1 LIEKEFSDIFGSTLT
16 AIGKN
21 LVDTV
26 FSILAN
32 SGAAYLEGELRSIAK
47 SSGIGIGLLLLVQL
61 SYELCAFCTS
71 LIAQDENGVPFH
83 VRTMVIFHFFNN
95 SGLGN

>member
-1 LIEKEFSDIFGSTLT
+1 LIEKEMADIFGSTLT
-16 AIGKN
+16 SLGKN
-21 LVDTV
+21 LVDGV

-47 SSGIGIGLLLLVQL
+47 ASGIGIGLLLLVQL

-71 LIAQDENGVPFH
+71 FIAQDENGVPFH
-83 VRTMVIFHFFNN
+83 VRTMVTFHWLNIP
-95 SGLGN
+95 GLGN